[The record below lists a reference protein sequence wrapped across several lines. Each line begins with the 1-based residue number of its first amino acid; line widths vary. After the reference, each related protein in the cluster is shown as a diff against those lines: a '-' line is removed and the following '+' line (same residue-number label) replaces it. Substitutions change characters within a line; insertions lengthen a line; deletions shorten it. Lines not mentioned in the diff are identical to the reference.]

1 MLLLGTT
8 DTLYEGEP
16 DDAAATPEDIDQI
29 LAEAA
34 VALEPGVLRPD
45 AIRSVYAGLRV
56 LPGAEGATASARRE
70 TVYLRGPGG
79 MLTVAGGKLTTYRRI
94 AIEALGQV
102 RGDLGLHRL
111 PARPVPLPGAEG
123 LGEAGVHLARAH
135 PDLEPALRS
144 HLSHLY
150 GSLAA
155 EVLGEAA
162 DDPSLLERLNPEA
175 PDIAAQAVYA
185 QRREWACTPEDILR
199 RRTTLELRGL
209 RPTTKLAEVLG

>member
-1 MLLLGTT
+1 MT
-8 DTLYEGEP
+8 E
-16 DDAAATPEDIDQI
+16 
-29 LAEAA
+29 LA
-34 VALEPGVLRPD
+34 
-45 AIRSVYAGLRV
+45 
-56 LPGAEGATASARRE
+56 
-70 TVYLRGPGG
+70 
-79 MLTVAGGKLTTYRRI
+79 
-94 AIEALGQV
+94 
-102 RGDLGLHRL
+102 
-111 PARPVPLPGAEG
+111 GAEG
-123 LGEAGVHLARAH
+123 LGEGGVHLARAH

-155 EVLGEAA
+155 EVLEEAA
-162 DDPSLLERLNPEA
+162 DDLSLLERLNPEA